1 MARNGIPR
9 TVYTYNALI
18 NMYGESGD
26 MDAVNA
32 CFAEASAAGKVDVIT
47 FSAMLGVWDRNERVC
62 FRFTAGAE
70 AVLPCGVWL
79 GVVATERQIRYM
91 GNVLWPASHRLEAH
105 GIPITADTFT

>member
-32 CFAEASAAGKVDVIT
+32 CFDEASAAGKIDVIT
-47 FSAMLGVWDRNERVC
+47 FSAMLGVWDRNERVRSRASQLKVTSC
-62 FRFTAGAE
+62 I
-70 AVLPCGVWL
+70 VLK
-79 GVVATERQIRYM
+79 R
-91 GNVLWPASHRLEAH
+91 N
-105 GIPITADTFT
+105 